1 MDRSTGQI
9 VCLGEGMLE
18 LTGADETFRLGHG
31 GDTLNTAIHLARA
44 GHDVGF
50 FTALG
55 TDAFSQRLRARW
67 VAEGLDDRLIL
78 THPTRGAGLY
88 AITTDAQGERS
99 FTYWRDTS
107 AARALFTLP
116 ETEPETGEAL
126 AHVAQARLLYFS
138 LISLAI
144 LPEAGREAVMALAA
158 QVRAHG
164 GEVAFD
170 SNYRPRLWESAQ
182 AAQTWHARAIA
193 VASIGLPTLED
204 ETALTGETDAAIV
217 AARWASLG
225 CPRTTV
231 KSGPDGAR
239 LPNGTIVPPPVR
251 LSPVDTSGAGDAF
264 NAGFLGA
271 AMRGADDTA
280 AALAGH
286 ACAGWT
292 IMRPGAI
299 PARDPGS
306 SPA

>member
-1 MDRSTGQI
+1 MGAPAGQI

-18 LTGADETFRLGHG
+18 LTGADDSFRLGHG

-44 GHDVGF
+44 GHDVAF
-50 FTALG
+50 FSALG
-55 TDAFSQRLRARW
+55 TDPFSARLRAAW
-67 VAEGLDDRLIL
+67 VNEGVDDRLIL

-107 AARALFTLP
+107 AARALFALP
-116 ETEPETGEAL
+116 ETAQAVAE
-126 AHVAQARLLYFS
+126 VAQARLLYFS

-144 LPEAGREAVMALAA
+144 LPEAGREAVLALAA

-193 VASIGLPTLED
+193 AASIGLPTLED
-204 ETALTGETDAAIV
+204 EAALTGETEPATV
-217 AARWASLG
+217 ATRWAALG
-225 CPRTTV
+225 CPRTVV
-231 KSGPDGAR
+231 KSGPEGTR
-239 LPNGTIVPPPVR
+239 LPSGTIVPPPTR
-251 LSPVDTSGAGDAF
+251 LNPVDTSGAGDAF

-271 AMRGADDTA
+271 LMHGADDA
-280 AALAGH
+280 QAALAGH

-299 PARDPGS
+299 PARV
-306 SPA
+306 